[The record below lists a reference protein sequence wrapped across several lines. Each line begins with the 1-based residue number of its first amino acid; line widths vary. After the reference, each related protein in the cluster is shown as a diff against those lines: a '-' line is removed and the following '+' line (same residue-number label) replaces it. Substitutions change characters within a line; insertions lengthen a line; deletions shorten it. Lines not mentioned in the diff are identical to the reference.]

1 MAVSRKIPGNVLTY
15 LVKKLYFLFIGHGG
29 DSGDANAFMA
39 KEVCFVMIFH
49 E

>member
-1 MAVSRKIPGNVLTY
+1 MDVSRKIPENVLFS
-15 LVKKLYFLFIGHGG
+15 KKFYFLFIGHGG

-49 E
+49 D